1 VKYCLSRNIC
11 VTAHTPL
18 GGGAANKE
26 AWNTACPLDDDIVKK
41 VAESHKKSPA
51 QVLLRWLLQR
61 SIVVLPKSVK
71 VQRIKENLDVLDF
84 QLTEEEMKQISA
96 LDKYVSYKTNPN
108 PLASFLGG
116 PDAFTPEGTDIF
128 D

>member
-1 VKYCLSRNIC
+1 M
-11 VTAHTPL
+11 
-18 GGGAANKE
+18 
-26 AWNTACPLDDDIVKK
+26 WNTMAPLDDPVVQRI
-41 VAESHKKSPA
+41 AESHKKSPA

-71 VQRIKENLDVLDF
+71 AHRMKENLDLFDF
-84 QLTEEEMKQISA
+84 MLTPNEMTELST

-108 PLASFLGG
+108 PLSAFLGG
-116 PDAFTPEGTDIF
+116 ADAFTPEGTDIF